1 MAFFIPSLQTRRH
14 SGIRRGNFQ
23 LACDKNH
30 YKFYPNRYSIAPMS
44 NFAFLQAEWPELY
57 AAALKAESLAYPD
70 ARTACFYARRG
81 LEVVVHWLYKHDVSL
96 QLPYQD
102 NLSALIHEPT
112 FRNAVG
118 AAVFAKAKLIKDVGN
133 LAVHSHK
140 PIHQFDAQTVV
151 RELFHV
157 GYWLAHTYGRGVKP
171 SQGLVFDANV
181 LPKDTPLPKQT
192 LEQLQ
197 KLETQIREKDEKLS
211 KLLSDK
217 TTLDAA
223 LQRLRTEITEVKK
236 ANTTQADTHNYSEAE
251 TRDYFIDLLLKEA
264 GWALDQ
270 KRDREFE
277 VAGMPNTQEKGFVD
291 YVLWGDDGKPL
302 ALVEAKR
309 TKRDPRV
316 GQRQAELYADC
327 LEKMFGRRPIIFYS
341 NGYDH
346 WMWDDANYPP
356 RPVQGFYKKV
366 ELELLIQR
374 RASRKKLAEAKINEA
389 IVERYYQTRAIRR
402 IGEAFEKDKDRK
414 ALVVMAT
421 GAGKTRTVIALADLL
436 MRCNWAKRVLFL
448 ADRVALVNQAVN
460 AFKKHLPEASPVN
473 LVTEKDTEGRVFV
486 STYPTMMGL
495 IDESK
500 DGQRRFGVGHFD
512 LIIIDEAHRSVY
524 QKYKAIFDYFD
535 SLLVGLTATP
545 RDEIDRDTYG
555 LFDLEKGVPT
565 DAYDLKDAVNNKF
578 LVPAKP
584 VSVPLKFQRDGI
596 TYDNLSEEE
605 KEAWDALE
613 WDDDGNVPARVEAD
627 AVNKWLFN
635 IDTVDKV
642 LEHIMTRGE
651 KVAGGDRLGKT
662 IIFAKNQDHAD
673 FIQKRFDFNYPS
685 LAGKFA
691 RTITFKTE
699 YAQSLIDDF
708 SQKNKA
714 PHIAISVDM
723 LDTGIDVPE
732 VVNLVFFKL
741 VRSKTK
747 FWQMVGRGTRLC
759 PDLFAPGK
767 DKEFFYIFD
776 YCQNLEFFKQNP
788 ATVEGALGESLSKRL
803 FKTRLEL
810 IGELDRKLTGVAKE
824 GPENEAQLRLDMAAQ
839 LHSEVAA
846 MNVENFV
853 VRAKRRLVEKYAK
866 PEAWRELKAEAF
878 TELAHEVAGLPSEL
892 EAEDEEAKRF
902 DLLMLNLQLAVL
914 RIEPAFKRLSDQVKA
929 IAGLLEEKSS
939 IPMVH
944 EQMPLI
950 QDIQTDEW
958 WQDVTVPMLENV
970 RRRLRAL
977 IKLIEKQQRKPIYTD
992 FEDVM
997 GSETAIELP
1006 GFTSPDSYERFRA
1019 KTRQFL
1025 REHEDD
1031 LVIHKLRMNEA
1042 LTALDLKELE
1052 RMLKESGVGKADHL
1066 EQAKTESNG
1075 LGLFVRSLV
1084 GLDRQAAKQAMAG
1097 FMAGKI
1103 LSANQ
1108 IEFIDLIVDHLTE
1121 HGVIKDGLLYESP
1134 FTDKTPQGP
1143 EMIFGSEYTD
1153 ELIGMLNEIRQRAI
1167 A

>member
-1 MAFFIPSLQTRRH
+1 
-14 SGIRRGNFQ
+14 
-23 LACDKNH
+23 
-30 YKFYPNRYSIAPMS
+30 
-44 NFAFLQAEWPELY
+44 
-57 AAALKAESLAYPD
+57 
-70 ARTACFYARRG
+70 
-81 LEVVVHWLYKHDVSL
+81 
-96 QLPYQD
+96 
-102 NLSALIHEPT
+102 
-112 FRNAVG
+112 
-118 AAVFAKAKLIKDVGN
+118 
-133 LAVHSHK
+133 
-140 PIHQFDAQTVV
+140 
-151 RELFHV
+151 
-157 GYWLAHTYGRGVKP
+157 
-171 SQGLVFDANV
+171 
-181 LPKDTPLPKQT
+181 
-192 LEQLQ
+192 
-197 KLETQIREKDEKLS
+197 
-211 KLLSDK
+211 
-217 TTLDAA
+217 
-223 LQRLRTEITEVKK
+223 
-236 ANTTQADTHNYSEAE
+236 ANTAQADTHNYDEAT
-251 TRDYFIDLLLKEA
+251 TREIWIDKYLEDA
-264 GWALDQ
+264 GWVFTKPGTDT
-270 KRDREFE
+270 EYP
-277 VAGMPNTQEKGFVD
+277 VTGMPNNEGKGFVD
-291 YVLWGDDGKPL
+291 YVLWGDDGLPL
-302 ALVEAKR
+302 ALNEAKR

-341 NGYDH
+341 NGYEH
-346 WMWDDANYPP
+346 WMWDDKNYPP
-356 RPVQGFYKKV
+356 RPVQGFYKKA

-374 RASRKKLAEAKINEA
+374 RTTRKELADAKINEA
-389 IVERYYQTRAIRR
+389 IVERYYQTRCIRR
-402 IGEAFEKDKDRK
+402 IGEAFEKDHDRK
-414 ALVVMAT
+414 TLVVQAT
-421 GAGKTRTVIALADLL
+421 GGGKTRMAIALSDLL

-448 ADRVALVNQAVN
+448 CDRVALVNQAVN

-495 IDESK
+495 IDETK

-524 QKYKAIFDYFD
+524 QKYRAIFDYFD

-565 DAYDLKDAVNNKF
+565 DAYDLKDAVADKF
-578 LVPAKP
+578 LVPSKS
-584 VSVPLKFQRDGI
+584 VSVPLKFQREGI
-596 TYDNLSEEE
+596 KYENLSEEE
-605 KEAWDALE
+605 KEQWDAKE
-613 WDDDGNVPARVEAD
+613 WSDDGSTPDFIEAE

-642 LEHIMTRGE
+642 LEHIMTRGQ

-662 IIFAKNQDHAD
+662 IIFAKNQAHAD
-673 FIQKRFDFNYPS
+673 FIQERFDINYPS

-723 LDTGIDVPE
+723 LDTGIDIPE

-759 PDLFAPGK
+759 PDLFAPDK
-767 DKEFFYIFD
+767 HKEFFYIFD
-776 YCQNLEFFKQNP
+776 YCQNLEFFSQNP
-788 ATVEGALGESLSKRL
+788 ETTEGALGESLGKRL

-810 IGELDRKLTGVAKE
+810 ISELDRKLSGVAQE
-824 GPENEAQLRLDMAAQ
+824 GPEKEAELRRDVVALLQ
-839 LHSEVAA
+839 GEVAA

-853 VRAKRRLVEKYAK
+853 VRAKRRLVEKYGK
-866 PEAWRELKAEAF
+866 PEAWAELKLEALS
-878 TELAHEVAGLPSEL
+878 ELAQEVAGLPSEL

-914 RIEPAFKRLSDQVKA
+914 RVEPAFKRLSDQVKA

-950 QDIQTDEW
+950 QDLQTDEW

-977 IKLIEKQQRKPIYTD
+977 VKLIEKQQRKPIYTD

-997 GSETAIELP
+997 GGETTVELP
-1006 GFTSPDSYERFRA
+1006 GFATPDSFERFRA

-1042 LTALDLKELE
+1042 LTTTDLGELE
-1052 RMLKESGVGKADHL
+1052 RMLTESGLAKPEYLAK
-1066 EQAKTESNG
+1066 AKTESNG

-1084 GLDRQAAKQAMAG
+1084 GLDREAAKKAFAG
-1097 FMAGKI
+1097 FIAGKT

-1108 IEFIDLIVDHLTE
+1108 IEFVNLIVEHLTE
-1121 HGVIKDGLLYESP
+1121 HGVMEAGLLYESP
-1134 FTDKTPQGP
+1134 FTDLNPQGP
-1143 EMIFGSEYTD
+1143 EGVFNSAQVD
-1153 ELIGMLNEIRQRAI
+1153 ELVALLDAVGRRAV
-1167 A
+1167 AA